1 MCSANERVQ
10 LIENRLGMLK
20 SVISR
25 LNEAS
30 MDKRIKDFLVSS
42 GLGRLSVVEGSLLPN
57 GLKAPTPAK
66 ADALFEMAEFQ
77 LTQAEMQLKYAE
89 GIVMKH
95 GAPLRSVS
103 AAPVVRSKMIPSE
116 ARA

>member
-10 LIENRLGMLK
+10 LIENRLDLLK

-25 LNEAS
+25 LNQAFL
-30 MDKRIKDFLVSS
+30 DKRIKDFLVSS
-42 GLGRLSVVEGSLLPN
+42 GLRRVSVVEGSLLPH

-66 ADALFEMAEFQ
+66 ASALFEMAEFQ
-77 LTQAEMQLKYAE
+77 LTEAEMHLKYAE

-95 GAPLRSVS
+95 GVLLCSLSAP
-103 AAPVVRSKMIPSE
+103 PVVP
-116 ARA
+116 